1 MRIHRELVAHIARL
15 SRLELTEEELDR
27 YGLQLSTILEYFGR
41 LLELPT
47 EGVEITSH
55 PIPVTNV
62 FREDVVEPS
71 LPVEEVLAMAPEAR
85 EGYFVVP
92 RVLEPEP

>member
-1 MRIHRELVAHIARL
+1 VRIHQELVAHIARL
-15 SRLELTEEELDR
+15 SRLELTREELDR
-27 YGLQLSTILEYFGR
+27 YGLQLSTILEYFSR

-47 EGVEITSH
+47 EGVETTSH

-62 FREDVVEPS
+62 FREDVVRPS
-71 LPVEEVLAMAPEAR
+71 LPVEEVLAMAPQTR

-92 RVLEPEP
+92 RVLEPES

>member
-1 MRIHRELVAHIARL
+1 MRIDRELVAHIARL

-27 YGLQLSTILEYFGR
+27 YRLQLNTILEYFGR

-47 EGVEITSH
+47 EGVETTSH

-62 FREDVVEPS
+62 FREDGVTPS
-71 LPVEEVLAMAPEAR
+71 LPAEEVLAMAPQTR
-85 EGYFVVP
+85 DGYFVVP
-92 RVLEPEP
+92 RVLEP